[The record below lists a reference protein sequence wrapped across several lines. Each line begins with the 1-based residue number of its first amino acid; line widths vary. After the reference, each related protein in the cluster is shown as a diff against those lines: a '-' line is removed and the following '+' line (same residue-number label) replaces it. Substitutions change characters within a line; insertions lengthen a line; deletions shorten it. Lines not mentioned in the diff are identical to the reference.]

1 MRTIIIAAMN
11 ERRVIG
17 RNGALPW
24 HLPEDLQRFRSVTM
38 GGTLVMGRRTFASI
52 GRPLDGRR
60 TIVLSCTMQAQE
72 GVEVARGL
80 DEALAA
86 AADAPAVFIVGG
98 AEVFREALE
107 RADELQLTIVDD
119 RSDGDTFFPPYEHLV
134 GTRYKLQRTEQRSG
148 HRNLTYVRW
157 DGTPEVR

>member
-24 HLPEDLQRFRSVTM
+24 NLPEDLQRFRSVTM

-60 TIVLSCTMQAQE
+60 TIVLSRTVPSLE
-72 GVEVARGL
+72 GAETARGW

-86 AADAPAVFIVGG
+86 AAHERTVFIVGG

-107 RADELQLTIVDD
+107 RADEMQLTIVDD
-119 RSDGDTFFPPYEHLV
+119 RTDGDTFFPPYEHLI
-134 GTRYKLQRTEQRSG
+134 GTRYVLQRTEQRTG
-148 HRNLTYVRW
+148 HRILTYVRW
-157 DGTPEVR
+157 DGTPAVR